1 MNESRSAS
9 APNRPLPHPADRRLH
24 RLAIPILAMVAAFAA
39 PLATTAAADLPEKGA
54 YVEMVRGDRT
64 RDGGDPVAAIEN
76 YGRALDLFRVL
87 RAERPDYKSAA
98 IEYRMDYCRRQI
110 AALKAAAPATP
121 AAAPVAAPAPAP
133 VPVPVPAV
141 APSAPAE
148 PAVDVAALREE
159 IRRLTEGAASAEA
172 MQARLKDVEAAAAQM
187 ETERKRL
194 QDESGDLR
202 RTADLAAKRVESMTA
217 ALAAVK
223 QDLDAARKA
232 GDVDA
237 ATAPLRDEIKRLG
250 REAEAMGK
258 DRDKAMAEAERANA
272 RHGEIEKA
280 LVDEKLAVKELKARV
295 EALDPARAEGEM
307 RTVLGDKARLEAQVQ
322 VLSAKLEAQTHEAKA
337 SRAAAEATQT
347 DASRQ
352 VAALMRETRDLTR
365 EREQLVAKAG
375 KSADRITSLEAQIA
389 EASRPPQAAAPAAAP
404 TPAPPPVAEAA
415 PAAPVMP
422 APETPAPVPM
432 PAPAPQPPPAWK
444 ADADA
449 AMAANT
455 ADRALA
461 IYEQALAAS
470 PDDPAALLGSSRAQ
484 LKLGNVEAARA
495 AAARL
500 VALQPDAASSQH
512 ALAMTEAAAK
522 NRRSALRGFQKAVDL
537 EPANPTYHRDL
548 AVALYDRGRSA
559 DAAEHY
565 REVVRLAPKDGQ
577 SHFNLAAILV
587 MQRNPPLDEARAMY
601 EKALALGEARDE
613 SIEKK
618 LAAAP

>member
-24 RLAIPILAMVAAFAA
+24 RLAIPILAMAAAFAA

-64 RDGGDPVAAIEN
+64 RDGGDPIAAIAN
-76 YGRALDLFRVL
+76 YERALDLFRVL
-87 RAERPDYKSAA
+87 RAERPDYKAAA
-98 IEYRMDYCRRQI
+98 IEFRMDYCRRQI
-110 AALKAAAPATP
+110 AALKAAAPAAP
-121 AAAPVAAPAPAP
+121 VAAPVAPPVAAPAPA
-133 VPVPVPAV
+133 A
-141 APSAPAE
+141 APQKPAE
-148 PAVDVAALREE
+148 PAVDVAALRDE
-159 IRRLTEGAASAEA
+159 IRRLSDAAASAEA

-202 RTADLAAKRVESMTA
+202 RAADLSAKRVESLTA
-217 ALAAVK
+217 ALAAAK
-223 QDLDAARKA
+223 QDVDAARKA

-237 ATAPLRDEIKRLG
+237 ATAPLRDEVKRLN
-250 REAEAMGK
+250 RELQTTGK
-258 DRDKAMAEAERANA
+258 DRDTAVAEAERAST
-272 RHGEIEKA
+272 RYGDVEKA
-280 LVDEKLAVKELKARV
+280 LAGEKLAVKELKTQI
-295 EALDPARAEGEM
+295 EALDPARAEREM
-307 RTVLGDKARLEAQVQ
+307 RSVLGDKTRLEAQVQ

-337 SRAAAEATQT
+337 TRTAAEAAQT

-365 EREQLVAKAG
+365 EREQLIAKAG
-375 KSADRITSLEAQIA
+375 KSADRITALEAQLS
-389 EASRPPQAAAPAAAP
+389 EATRPPQPSAPAAEPA
-404 TPAPPPVAEAA
+404 TPAPATPPVAETA

-422 APETPAPVPM
+422 APETPAPAPVP
-432 PAPAPQPPPAWK
+432 PPAPQPPPAWK

-449 AMAANT
+449 AMASDA

-470 PDDPAALLGSSRAQ
+470 PDDPDALLGSSRAQ
-484 LKLGNVEAARA
+484 MKLGNVEAARA

-500 VALQPDAASSQH
+500 VSLQPETASAHH
-512 ALAMTEAAAK
+512 ALAMTEAASK
-522 NRRSALRGFQKAVDL
+522 NRRSAARGFQKAVSL
-537 EPANPTYHRDL
+537 EPDNPTYRRDL
-548 AVALYDRGRSA
+548 AVALYTLGRSA
-559 DAAEHY
+559 DAADHY

-601 EKALALGEARDE
+601 EKALSLGEARDE

-618 LAAAP
+618 LAAP